1 MDNQKVLQDVT
12 KEIELASSQEEL
24 QIVKVTYLGK
34 KGRITELL
42 KSLKD
47 LSLMKR
53 NRKELK

>member
-24 QIVKVTYLGK
+24 QSVKVTYLGK
-34 KGRITELL
+34 KGIITELL
-42 KSLKD
+42 KSLKE
-47 LSLMKR
+47 LSLDEK